1 MYAHMQKGLRFG
13 PREKRTATDATLPDI
28 VASFLR
34 LWTQFSF
41 NKLFKL
47 RKAMKKF
54 FSWRSRRRR
63 RSISCRLATSADRF
77 HWWTAVDSCR
87 WLFFSMLK
95 ASLGL
100 GFCGCD
106 GHFWCLTQVSVGGS
120 YWDLGN
126 STGLQAR
133 DSKGTPSC
141 ERVALDDVPCMK
153 PMYSF
158 DWDIHQKNQQEL
170 ESSCSSK
177 EHKDGQMYGD
187 IEQWHLIYD
196 IWQMIDD
203 RWWYMIYDRW

>member
-1 MYAHMQKGLRFG
+1 MAFIF
-13 PREKRTATDATLPDI
+13 DAQD
-28 VASFLR
+28 
-34 LWTQFSF
+34 
-41 NKLFKL
+41 
-47 RKAMKKF
+47 
-54 FSWRSRRRR
+54 
-63 RSISCRLATSADRF
+63 
-77 HWWTAVDSCR
+77 
-87 WLFFSMLK
+87 

-120 YWDLGN
+120 YWDLSN

-177 EHKDGQMYGD
+177 EHKDGQMYDD

-203 RWWYMIYDRW
+203 RWWYMIDDRWKMIDISDKLFMIYDRWYLIYDIWHMMYDRW

>member
-13 PREKRTATDATLPDI
+13 PREKRTATDATLPNI

-106 GHFWCLTQVSVGGS
+106 GHFWYLTQVSVGGS

-153 PMYSF
+153 PCIRLIETYTKRINKSWKAAVPAKNTKM
-158 DWDIHQKNQQEL
+158 DRCMVTLNNDI
-170 ESSCSSK
+170 
-177 EHKDGQMYGD
+177 
-187 IEQWHLIYD
+187 
-196 IWQMIDD
+196 
-203 RWWYMIYDRW
+203 WYMIFDRW